1 MSTPDLSDT
10 ACRYLKA
17 AAESRDG
24 ALTSFD
30 AMGGLQVSANDVHL
44 LEEHTPRADA
54 QARAAIRE
62 LVSAGYIEDRAGSR
76 ELYFVT
82 DAGFQFAETLTP
94 TT

>member
-1 MSTPDLSDT
+1 MSKPSLSDT
-10 ACRYLKA
+10 ALRYFKA

-24 ALTSFD
+24 TLTSID
-30 AMGGLQVSANDVHL
+30 AMGGLQVSANDVQL

-54 QARAAIRE
+54 QARAAIQE

-82 DAGFQFAETLTP
+82 DAGFRAADALTAA
-94 TT
+94 T